1 MPITLR
7 IQLDALF
14 VKRDVMGSN
23 VKRETSESG
32 TRYASRAT
40 LHVYEAISPI

>member
-23 VKRETSESG
+23 VETNVELERD
-32 TRYASRAT
+32 TLRAT